1 MIKGIDVSHYQGDID
16 WPKVKADGVNFV
28 FIKATQGVG
37 YSKVDYFRNHAPKAA
52 GFGLHV
58 GAYHYGTFSN
68 IPEALA
74 EANYFYSVVKDY
86 KLTYPVVLDLEE
98 NKDSVSR
105 KQLTDAALAFMDFF
119 KQKGYRV
126 LFYTSKGFLD
136 NQLDASCIKYPLWIA
151 RYYKELG
158 CDADIWQHTDQ
169 GKVNGVSTLVDMNIA
184 YKDFAL
190 ITDTKEVIPPY
201 VPTNNGVIAKVKV
214 LVDGL
219 NIRVAPDVRADV
231 TRKAKKDEVFNVF
244 ANVNDWHNVGGANW
258 MFGNNGK
265 YLSLVKED
273 PKPEYPGYPIKN
285 GSTNTLAIKEI
296 QKEVGVISDGVWG
309 PKTDAAVKAW
319 QKKNSLAAD
328 GIIGPKSWS
337 KMF

>member
-1 MIKGIDVSHYQGDID
+1 MIKGIDVSHYQGDVD

-74 EANYFYSVVKDY
+74 EAKYFYSVVKDY

-98 NKDSVSR
+98 NKENASK

-119 KQKGYRV
+119 KQKGYQV

-136 NQLDASCIKYPLWIA
+136 NALDASCIKYPLWIA

-158 CDADIWQHTDQ
+158 CNADVWQHTDK
-169 GKVNGVSTLVDMNIA
+169 GTVNGISGNVDMNIA
-184 YKDFAL
+184 YRDFAPKPKKG
-190 ITDTKEVIPPY
+190 TVR
-201 VPTNNGVIAKVKV
+201 V
-214 LVDGL
+214 LVDDL
-219 NIRVAPDVRADV
+219 NLRDQPTTNSKAIKKLKKGMAYKFYAVKNGWYNLGADSW
-231 TRKAKKDEVFNVF
+231 A
-244 ANVNDWHNVGGANW
+244 
-258 MFGNNGK
+258 FGNNGK
-265 YLSLVKED
+265 YL
-273 PKPEYPGYPIKN
+273 
-285 GSTNTLAIKEI
+285 
-296 QKEVGVISDGVWG
+296 KEV
-309 PKTDAAVKAW
+309 
-319 QKKNSLAAD
+319 
-328 GIIGPKSWS
+328 
-337 KMF
+337 